1 MMSRM
6 STLCLLIAFLL
17 LAGCSA
23 KDAPVSDAPPPPPP
37 PAPAVPDKAAAEVAD
52 DDLSYR
58 NEPLLDDSGT
68 PPAAFDSPDPGDAKL
83 PARSF
88 ENAPPVIPHNT
99 DDLLPI
105 TANENSCT
113 DCHLPEEA
121 AEVGATP
128 VPASHLY
135 DIRKDKPLGSL
146 AGANYNC
153 TLCHAAQANTG
164 DLVENTFEP
173 YYRAKEQ
180 KERSNLLDTL
190 NEGVE

>member
-1 MMSRM
+1 MSRM
-6 STLCLLIAFLL
+6 TTLVLLTALILL
-17 LAGCSA
+17 VGCSA
-23 KDAPVSDAPPPPPP
+23 KEAPAPETAP
-37 PAPAVPDKAAAEVAD
+37 PAPVEVTD
-52 DDLSYR
+52 DELSYR

-68 PPAAFDSPDPGDAKL
+68 PLAVFDAPDPGDSQL
-83 PARSF
+83 EARSF
-88 ENAPPVIPHNT
+88 ENAPPVIPHNV

-113 DCHLPEEA
+113 DCHLPEDA
-121 AEVGATP
+121 ADLGATP

-135 DIRKDKPLGSL
+135 DMRRDKQLDSL
-146 AGANYNC
+146 NPANYNC
-153 TLCHAAQANTG
+153 TLCHAPQARND

-180 KERSNLLDTL
+180 KEKSNLLDTL

>member
-1 MMSRM
+1 MSRM
-6 STLCLLIAFLL
+6 SALCLLIALL
-17 LAGCSA
+17 CLVGCSA
-23 KDAPVSDAPPPPPP
+23 RETPVAEAPPPAETQAPPPPP
-37 PAPAVPDKAAAEVAD
+37 AEVTD
-52 DDLSYR
+52 DELSYR

-68 PPAAFDSPDPGDAKL
+68 PEAIFDAPDPGDSQMEDRA
-83 PARSF
+83 F

-113 DCHLPEEA
+113 DCHLPEDA
-121 AEVGATP
+121 ADVGATP

-135 DIRKDKPLGSL
+135 DMRNNKQLDSL
-146 AGANYNC
+146 SPANYNC
-153 TLCHAAQANTG
+153 TLCHATQANTG
-164 DLVENTFEP
+164 ELVENTFEP

-180 KERSNLLDTL
+180 KERSNLLDIL

>member
-1 MMSRM
+1 MSRM
-6 STLCLLIAFLL
+6 STLCLLIALVL

-23 KDAPVSDAPPPPPP
+23 KEAPVTETPLPAASPAELAPSPPPT
-37 PAPAVPDKAAAEVAD
+37 EVTD
-52 DDLSYR
+52 NELSYR

-68 PPAAFDSPDPGDAKL
+68 PPAPFDAPDPGDSKL
-83 PARSF
+83 EARSF
-88 ENAPPVIPHNT
+88 ENAPPVIPHNV

-113 DCHLPEEA
+113 DCHLPEDA
-121 AEVGATP
+121 ADVGATP

-135 DIRKDKPLGSL
+135 DIRRDKQLESL
-146 AGANYNC
+146 NPANYEC
-153 TLCHAAQANTG
+153 TICHAPQASTS